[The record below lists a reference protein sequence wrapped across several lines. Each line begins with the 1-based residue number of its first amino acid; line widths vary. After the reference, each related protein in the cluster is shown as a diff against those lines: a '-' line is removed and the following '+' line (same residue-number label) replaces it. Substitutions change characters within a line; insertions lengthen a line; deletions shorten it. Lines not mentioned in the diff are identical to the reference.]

1 MPDEQDYYRVLGVP
15 RSASPEQIK
24 RAYRSLALK
33 YHPDRNPDDA
43 EAEAQFKKG
52 AEAYEVLSDP
62 QKRRRYDQFG
72 KAGLRGTGVHDWAHA
87 NMGDVFSWVSSIFEE
102 FGGFGAQRSRAGPR
116 AGASLRCTINVTLEE
131 VAKGVTKTVRVTH
144 REHCE
149 ACGGSGSVSGRRE
162 TCPTCR
168 GGGRVQQ
175 GGGFFRIVRDCPH
188 CSGTGTT
195 IADPCPT
202 CGGNRFVNH
211 KRTIEVQVPP
221 GVEDG
226 LRIRYA
232 GQGDAGEP
240 GAPRGDLYAAIH
252 EEPHPFFERH
262 GMDLLCQ
269 VPISFTQA
277 ALGAEVEVPTLDG
290 RETITVT
297 RGTQSGDLARLKG
310 KGLPDVHEYGRGD
323 ILAQTIVEVPKRL
336 TRRQKELLREFA
348 ETEKNGVLPI
358 RESFLEKLAGYFRP
372 AEKQRKNDGAEAD
385 GPANGDAS

>member
-1 MPDEQDYYRVLGVP
+1 MPDEEDYYRVLGVP

-33 YHPDRNPDDA
+33 YHPDRNPNDAGA
-43 EAEAQFKKG
+43 EARFKQC

-72 KAGLRGTGVHDWAHA
+72 KAGLRGTGVHDWVHA
-87 NMGDVFSWVSSIFEE
+87 DIGDVFSWVSSIFED
-102 FGGFGAQRSRAGPR
+102 FGGFGARRSRAGPQP
-116 AGASLRCTINVTLEE
+116 GASLRCTINVTLEE
-131 VAKGVTKTVRVTH
+131 VAKGVTKTIRATR

-149 ACGGSGSVSGRRE
+149 ACGGSGSASGRRE
-162 TCPTCR
+162 ICPTCR
-168 GGGRVQQ
+168 GSGRVQQ

-188 CSGTGTT
+188 CGGMGTT

-202 CGGNRFVNH
+202 CGGNRFVNR
-211 KRTIEVQVPP
+211 KRTIEVQIPP

-240 GAPRGDLYAAIH
+240 GAPRGDLYAVIH

-269 VPISFTQA
+269 VPISFAQA
-277 ALGAEVEVPTLDG
+277 ALGAEVEVPTLEG
-290 RETITVT
+290 PQRITVE
-297 RGTQSGDLARLKG
+297 RGTQSGDLVRLKG

-323 ILAQTIVEVPKRL
+323 ILAQTVVEVPKRL
-336 TRRQKELLREFA
+336 TRRQKELLHEFA
-348 ETEKNGVLPI
+348 ETEKKGVLPM

-372 AEKQRKNDGAEAD
+372 GEKQRKNDSAEAG
-385 GPANGDAS
+385 GPENGDAS